1 MKKLLALLIACF
13 LASATTGADSSAS
26 PVFQI
31 RLVLD
36 APSADS
42 DQMPL
47 ITKRENTPANV
58 LNVQRTILLDQTAL
72 KSARAN
78 TDALG
83 HPIIDIVFSEKGT
96 KEFAEIT
103 RRNIRKRLAIIIG
116 GKLYQAPVLRTEIT
130 GGKAQISGN
139 FSQEEAKVFAK
150 EISKA
155 LKRQ

>member
-1 MKKLLALLIACF
+1 MKKLLVPLVAF
-13 LASATTGADSSAS
+13 LAWAATATESSTS

-42 DQMPL
+42 EQMTL
-47 ITKRENTPANV
+47 ETKHPNIPANV
-58 LNVQRTILLDQTAL
+58 FNVQRTILLDQTAL
-72 KSARAN
+72 KSARAS
-78 TDALG
+78 TDGLG

-103 RRNIRKRLAIIIG
+103 RRYIGKRLAIIID
-116 GKLYQAPVLRTEIT
+116 GKLYQAPVLKTEIK
-130 GGKAQISGN
+130 GGKAQISGS
-139 FSQEEAKVFAK
+139 FSQEEANAFAK

-155 LKRQ
+155 LKKH